1 MGTPLPCARYCP
13 DADSSHFQRVGVAI
27 MRAFAGLR
35 RMLVAN
41 EALAHE
47 PGKLERKAEGH

>member
-1 MGTPLPCARYCP
+1 
-13 DADSSHFQRVGVAI
+13 VGVAI